1 MAYKVVDNLED
12 RIDGNEDDSL
22 FEDFDFGNIGVPDID
37 FSQFDILGEDDHE
50 ETRYMKPKAHNPHQS
65 RYIIYDNAVKLAKE
79 LKLDFG
85 ERSDVIVGGN
95 FIFGDFIEA
104 YVTTH
109 MAKCKKMTI
118 STLSLSQNNVDS
130 LQNLLELGY
139 VDELDLI
146 VSVYFW
152 SNERHA
158 LIPYIYDKLD
168 IDNKFQLAVADIHTK
183 TAQFETLGGRKIV
196 IHGSANLRS
205 SGNIEQFTIEENPG
219 IYDFYDGVFD
229 DIIEKY
235 ATINKP
241 IRRKALWQ
249 QLENMNH

>member
-1 MAYKVVDNLED
+1 MAYNVVDIESGD
-12 RIDGNEDDSL
+12 ESL
-22 FEDFDFGNIGVPDID
+22 SEGFDFGNIEIPD
-37 FSQFDILGEDDHE
+37 FDLSLFDVLDDDDHE
-50 ETRYMKPKAHNPHQS
+50 ENRYMKPKAHNPNAS
-65 RYIIYDNAVKLAKE
+65 RFVVYDNAVKLAKE
-79 LKLDFG
+79 LKLDLG
-85 ERSDVIVGGN
+85 ERSDVLVGGN

-118 STLSLSQNNVDS
+118 STLSMSQNNVDS
-130 LQNLLELGY
+130 LRNLLECEY
-139 VDELDLI
+139 VDELNLI
-146 VSVYFW
+146 ISVYFW
-152 SNERHA
+152 SNERHS

-183 TAQFETLGGRKIV
+183 TAQFETLGGRKVV

-205 SGNIEQFTIEENPG
+205 SGNIEQFTIEENPE

-229 DIIEKY
+229 GIIDKY